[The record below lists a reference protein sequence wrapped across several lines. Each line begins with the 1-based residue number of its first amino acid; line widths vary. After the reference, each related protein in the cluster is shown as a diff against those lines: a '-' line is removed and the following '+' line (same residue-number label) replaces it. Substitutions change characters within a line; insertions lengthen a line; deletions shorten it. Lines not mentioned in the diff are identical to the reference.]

1 MSYTDAQLQAFW
13 FGGTEDAP
21 GDENNFLPGN
31 YVTMKLAAY
40 LLTTPGS
47 LEYDADFAAK
57 LLYCRQ
63 NKLFGFANTSQNG
76 WSGPTKS

>member
-40 LLTTPGS
+40 LLTTPR
-47 LEYDADFAAK
+47 LARIR
-57 LLYCRQ
+57 CRLRCKAFVLSAEQ
-63 NKLFGFANTSQNG
+63 TFWVCKY
-76 WSGPTKS
+76 